1 MVSLQFY
8 FEMLVFYAGSKYLSE
23 CAFMVYYN
31 ISAYSVYKWDISEIS
46 PFGPRYQAGLEK
58 GSP

>member
-1 MVSLQFY
+1 
-8 FEMLVFYAGSKYLSE
+8 MLVYYAGLKFETE
-23 CAFMVYYN
+23 CALMVYYN